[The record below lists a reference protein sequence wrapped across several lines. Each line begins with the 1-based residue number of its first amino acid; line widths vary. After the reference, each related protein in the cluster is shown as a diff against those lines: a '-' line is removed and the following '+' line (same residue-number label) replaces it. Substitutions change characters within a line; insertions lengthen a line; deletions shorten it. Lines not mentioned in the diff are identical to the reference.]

1 MKKPNRWLS
10 RKFLIVVATII
21 AEILI
26 GIGYGVDKD
35 LLIQLATAIAGL
47 YVIVEGVV
55 DSVRK

>member
-1 MKKPNRWLS
+1 
-10 RKFLIVVATII
+10 VVATII